1 MVASKERLENYNR
14 DFADSLLSRYDQ
26 FRAFGVAKFVLRCL
40 IHGRSELAWGCRHVK
55 LEAVSDK
62 PEGIVEVKL
71 FSGEREIKVFL
82 CKKCFKLFEDK
93 RFNPEKEIIT
103 CCFSCVEA
111 AVKFL
116 CQRDPSL
123 FVAEERR

>member
-1 MVASKERLENYNR
+1 MVASKEHLENYNR
-14 DFADSLLSRYDQ
+14 YFAASLLFRHDQ
-26 FRAFGVAKFVLRCL
+26 FKAVGVAKFVLRCL

-55 LEAVSDK
+55 LEAVLDK
-62 PEGIVEVKL
+62 PEGIVELTL

-93 RFNPEKEIIT
+93 RFNPEEEIIT
-103 CCFSCVEA
+103 CCFSCIEA

-116 CQRDPSL
+116 CQRDPGL
-123 FVAEERR
+123 FVMAERR